1 MTRIFTLLCLLLTA
15 ASCEVL
21 EEDISGDK
29 VEAIAPADG
38 MEVAAGETHFR
49 WRALDYATQHEFTLV
64 ESSFAAVRRVV
75 CDTLIRADTLGAARS
90 YGCRVTLA
98 AGTYQ
103 WRVTAC
109 NGGYA
114 STPAVQTL
122 FVVEPEP
129 EPDPAP
135 DDPQP
140 TAAWKP

>member
-29 VEAIAPADG
+29 VDVIAPADG
-38 MEVAAGETHFR
+38 VEVTAGATQFR
-49 WRALDYATQHEFTLV
+49 WRALDHAVQYEFTLV

-75 CDTLIRADTLGAARS
+75 CDTLIQADTLGAARS

-103 WRVTAC
+103 WRVTAY
-109 NGGYA
+109 NAGYD

-122 FVVEPEP
+122 FVAAPDPEP
-129 EPDPAP
+129 EPDDTPPAP
-135 DDPQP
+135 
-140 TAAWKP
+140 AHKP

>member
-1 MTRIFTLLCLLLTA
+1 M
-15 ASCEVL
+15 

-29 VEAIAPADG
+29 VEAIAPSDG
-38 MEVAAGETHFR
+38 VKVAAGETHFR
-49 WRALDYATQHEFTLV
+49 WRALDHAAQYEFTLV

-90 YGCRVTLA
+90 YGCRLTLA

-109 NGGYA
+109 NSAYA

-122 FVVEPEP
+122 FVAEPEP
-129 EPDPAP
+129 EDPSLP
-135 DDPQP
+135 
-140 TAAWKP
+140 